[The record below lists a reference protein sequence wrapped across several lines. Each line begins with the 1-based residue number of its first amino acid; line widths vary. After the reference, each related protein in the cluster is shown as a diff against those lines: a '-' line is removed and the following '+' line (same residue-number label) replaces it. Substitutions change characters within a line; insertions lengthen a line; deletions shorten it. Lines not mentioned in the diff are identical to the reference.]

1 MKYIIYQIKLE
12 ILKFRNM
19 KNLFYVSSIML
30 LIAVVG
36 CKSEN
41 KQQKSLNSESV
52 SIGVLAPLTGN
63 YSRYGVA
70 MQQGLDLAVKEINAS
85 SKVKIKL
92 EYQDTKGEG
101 SSAITAFRYLADVKG
116 VKAILGPGLSG
127 ISQAVAPFSERSEVV
142 CMSSVATADTLK
154 YAGDYYF
161 RNVPPNSN
169 QAKTIANYL
178 SEVLKIKSVGIIYE
192 NNAFGNNMENI
203 FINYFD
209 SQGGKIAYSISYAEN
224 QIDFTNEIDK
234 IANQNVEYLFIPA
247 TSKSFAKIVKQLRER
262 GVSLPIISGDGAYG
276 DDLKREAGDAGIGV
290 TCTLMAVSDT
300 TSTAYK
306 SFSKKYL
313 STYKKRPDVYALYSY
328 DAAKIYSSC
337 IDDLSSS
344 FTSQELKSCLYEKQ
358 FNGLAGSYD
367 FDIYGE
373 VDMPFLLY
381 KFDGEDFIQLAN

>member
-1 MKYIIYQIKLE
+1 MKYL
-12 ILKFRNM
+12 M
-19 KNLFYVSSIML
+19 YVIF
-30 LIAVVG
+30 IALVFIQVG

-41 KQQKSLNSESV
+41 SNQNSSKKETV
-52 SIGVLAPLTGN
+52 SIGVLAPLSGN

-70 MQQGLDLAVKEINAS
+70 MQQGLDLAVNEINEG

-101 SSAITAFRYLADVKG
+101 SSAISAFRYLADVKG

-178 SEVLKIKSVGIIYE
+178 SKKLNVKNVGIIYE
-192 NNAFGNNMENI
+192 NNAFGNNMESV
-203 FINYFD
+203 FTKYFSD
-209 SQGGKIAYSISYAEN
+209 NEGKIAYSISYAEN

-234 IANQNVEYLFIPA
+234 ISNQNVEYLFIPA

-262 GVSLPIISGDGAYG
+262 GVKLPIISGDGAYG

-300 TSTAYK
+300 TTTAYK
-306 SFSKKYL
+306 TFSEKYL
-313 STYKKRPDVYALYSY
+313 SAYKKRPDVYSLYSY

-337 IDDLSSS
+337 IDELSSK
-344 FTSQELKSCLYEKQ
+344 FTAEELKSCLYKKK
-358 FNGLAGSYD
+358 FAGLAGEYD
-367 FDIYGE
+367 FDSFGE

-381 KFDGEDFIQLAN
+381 EFNGEEFIQLEN

>member
-1 MKYIIYQIKLE
+1 M
-12 ILKFRNM
+12 
-19 KNLFYVSSIML
+19 YVISITF
-30 LIAVVG
+30 VFVQFG
-36 CKSEN
+36 CKSDNN
-41 KQQKSLNSESV
+41 KQNSQKEETV
-52 SIGVLAPLTGN
+52 SIGVLAPLSGN

-70 MQQGLDLAVKEINAS
+70 MQQGLDLAVNEINEG
-85 SKVKIKL
+85 SKIKIKL

-101 SSAITAFRYLADVKG
+101 SSAISAFRYLADVKG

-127 ISQAVAPFSERSEVV
+127 ISQAVAPFSERSKVV

-178 SEVLKIKSVGIIYE
+178 SDKLNINNVGIIYE
-192 NNAFGNNMENI
+192 NNAFGTNMENV
-203 FINYFD
+203 FTKYFK
-209 SQGGKIAYSISYAEN
+209 SNGGKISYSISYAEN

-234 IANQNVEYLFIPA
+234 IANQKVEYLFIPA

-262 GVSLPIISGDGAYG
+262 GVTLPIISGDGAYG
-276 DDLKREAGDAGIGV
+276 DDLKREAGEAGIGV

-300 TSTAYK
+300 TTTAYK
-306 SFSKKYL
+306 TFSEKYL
-313 STYKKRPDVYALYSY
+313 STYIKRPDVYALYSY

-337 IDDLSSS
+337 IDDLSSK
-344 FTSQELKSCLYEKQ
+344 FTAEELQSCLYEKK
-358 FNGLAGSYD
+358 FIGLAGTFD
-367 FDIYGE
+367 FDNFGE

-381 KFDGEDFIQLAN
+381 KFDGEDFKQITN